1 MSDLSDVRS
10 YFKDRITDEVP
21 AAVEH
26 KDAFNI
32 ENMHVNARDKMYH
45 IIYQNNTNLETHG
58 DRITDNVSVTLSMIF
73 KGYRDTQAAF
83 DSTSDTAHNIKR
95 RASKISNYVNG
106 IKRVVC
112 DSINITPVD
121 DSNDNI
127 LLVTMEFSV
136 RMDFTTI

>member
-1 MSDLSDVRS
+1 MSLSSVRA
-10 YFKDRITDEVP
+10 YFKSRVTDEVSS
-21 AAVEH
+21 AVEH

-32 ENMHVNARDKMYH
+32 ENMHTNARDKMYH
-45 IIYQNNTNLETHG
+45 IIYQNSSNVETHG
-58 DRITDNVSVTLSMIF
+58 DRVTDNVSVTLSMVF

-83 DSTSDTAHNIKR
+83 DSTTDTVHNIKL
-95 RASKISNYVNG
+95 RASKISNYTSG

-127 LLVTMEFSV
+127 LLATMEFSV

>member
-1 MSDLSDVRS
+1 MSLSDVRA
-10 YFKDRITDEVP
+10 YFKDRIKDEVN

-26 KDAFNI
+26 TDAFNI
-32 ENMHVNARDKMYH
+32 ENMHTNARDKMYH
-45 IIYQNNTNLETHG
+45 IIYQNNSNIETHG
-58 DRITDNVSVTLSMIF
+58 DRVTDNISVTLSMVF
-73 KGYRDTQAAF
+73 KGYRNTQSTF
-83 DSTSDTAHNIKR
+83 DSTSDTAHNIKL
-95 RASKISNYVNG
+95 RASKISNYTNG

-136 RMDFTTI
+136 RMDFNTI

>member
-1 MSDLSDVRS
+1 MSISVVRD
-10 YFKDRITDEVP
+10 YFKDQIKEEVA

-26 KDAFNI
+26 TDAFNI
-32 ENMHVNARDKMYH
+32 ENMHTNARDKMYH
-45 IIYQNNTNLETHG
+45 IIYQNNSNIETHG
-58 DRITDNVSVTLSMIF
+58 DRITDNISVTISMVF

-83 DSTSDTAHNIKR
+83 DSTSDTVHNIKR
-95 RASKISNYVNG
+95 RASKISNYTSG

-112 DSINITPVD
+112 DSINITPAD

-136 RMDFTTI
+136 RMDFNTI